1 MNHPLQVCVDAM
13 ATTSLAEVSS
23 NAPLLQ
29 RHDKK
34 YATSITRAAHFIRSL
49 GPEWKVQTI
58 SERSSQRYQTLYFDD
73 PYLRSYN
80 DHVKGRRHRFK
91 IRVRTYE
98 DGISFLEVKL
108 KTKRG
113 LTDKKRFERPS
124 SATDRLSDSE
134 STWLS
139 SLLPDIDLGALVPTL
154 DVEYERITLHSLSL
168 AERLT
173 VDYSIQ
179 VKVAG
184 DWQPVLDDGVILE
197 SKSESLRSQ
206 VSHELKLQG
215 IHTVPFS
222 KYCAG
227 LSVVD
232 ESIHQRIR
240 IAAERQVAMGL
251 RGPHQLF
258 RDQ

>member
-1 MNHPLQVCVDAM
+1 MNHPLRVCVDAM

-29 RHDKK
+29 RYDQK
-34 YATSITRAAHFIRSL
+34 YATSITRAVDFIRSL

-58 SERSSQRYQTLYFDD
+58 SERSSQRYQTLYYDD
-73 PYLRSYN
+73 PYLRSYH
-80 DHVKGRRHRFK
+80 DHVKGRRNRFK

-98 DGISFLEVKL
+98 DETSFLEVKL
-108 KTKRG
+108 KTTRG
-113 LTDKKRFERPS
+113 LTDKKRFQRRS
-124 SATDRLSDSE
+124 SATDQLSDIE

-173 VDYSIQ
+173 IDHSIQ
-179 VKVAG
+179 VKVTG
-184 DWQPVLDDGVILE
+184 DWQPVLEDGVIIE
-197 SKSESLRSQ
+197 SKSGSPRSR

-232 ESIHQRIR
+232 ERIHQRIR
-240 IAAERQVAMGL
+240 IAAERQVALDVRLGL
-251 RGPHQLF
+251 G
-258 RDQ
+258 